1 MNRRFTQ
8 IILGFILI
16 LLALGALQTAPPL
29 VLLFAVVGFMM
40 LARQFG
46 MTQATLR
53 REQTMISEPAFEPPR
68 EERRERDSR
77 GDESS
82 AARERQI
89 HDHALDAAR
98 RAGID
103 VANARVYPVDV
114 GVMAFTAD
122 YDPSIYRDAEI
133 PDNVDYIQPYVQLHL
148 PMRVSGNIRFEIR
161 DSSGATLFVHEIQRN
176 LARGD
181 NLITPA
187 ARLPIHDALEFTGE
201 WELIVS
207 ANGVPVAHHQLLWRE
222 TGSRL
227 IRQHIQ
233 ADGEISNSLKALVE
247 NNRLGRL
254 SLDELLEEQNE
265 EEEVIEVERDR
276 KSARR

>member
-1 MNRRFTQ
+1 MNRRFAQ
-8 IILGFILI
+8 IVLGFILI
-16 LLALGALQTAPPL
+16 LIALSAVQSAPPL
-29 VLLFAVVGFMM
+29 VLLFAVIGFMM

-53 REQTMISEPAFEPPR
+53 RDQTTLSEAVFEPPR
-68 EERRERDSR
+68 EERREREPHPE
-77 GDESS
+77 ESS
-82 AARERQI
+82 ASRERQI
-89 HDHALDAAR
+89 HEHALDAAR

-122 YDPSIYRDAEI
+122 FDPTIYRDGQI

-161 DSSGATLFVHEIQRN
+161 DASGATLFVHEIQRN

-187 ARLPIHDALEFTGE
+187 ARLPIHDALEFAGA
-201 WELIVS
+201 WELLIS
-207 ANGVPVAHHQLLWRE
+207 ANGVPVAQHQLAWRE
-222 TGSRL
+222 TDSRL

-233 ADGEISNSLKALVE
+233 ADGEISNALKALVD

-254 SLDELLEEQNE
+254 SLDELLEDQNE
-265 EEEVIEVERDR
+265 DDDLIEVEPDR